1 MAKTAVRQPL
11 TAFPA
16 DLEPSA
22 LGERLYRTRRRLSY
36 IDSSSVITLMVCVLL
51 LLPTQLVVP
60 AFASF
65 GKPALLVSLLLFV
78 WWIAARLHPRLTMTG
93 PQPIRWA
100 ALAFVSAALASYA
113 AGHSRGLPSLE
124 ASGADAAM
132 LATMAMVGVLLMGA
146 DGIAN
151 RERLDAVSRLIVW
164 CGAIIAGIGYTQSLL
179 GIDLTKYLVLPGMA
193 LHGDLT
199 GFRARGDGF
208 FQVAS
213 TTAHYIEFS
222 AVMAIILPYA
232 IHWARF
238 SATRLRRQLAT
249 AAALGIAAIIPLILS
264 RTGILALGVGM
275 LIMLWAWPWRLRFQM
290 LVAGA
295 ALGSGFLV
303 LQPGLLGTI
312 SSIFLAFSDDPSIQG
327 RLDDYPVVAEYF
339 ANRPWFGRGIGTFLP
354 ELYILLDN
362 QWLGTLITHGLVGVA
377 ALAGL
382 HVTASALAIIAYR
395 RSQTEAD
402 RHLCIALL
410 STQAIA
416 VLCGFTFDTHAF
428 DTFTLLVALLT
439 GFAGAMWRLTHPAR
453 IVRTATTAPT
463 KREG

>member
-1 MAKTAVRQPL
+1 MT
-11 TAFPA
+11 TAFPV

-36 IDSSSVITLMVCVLL
+36 VDSSTVVMLMVAVLL
-51 LLPTQLVVP
+51 LLPAQLVVP
-60 AFASF
+60 AMSSF
-65 GKPALLVSLLLFV
+65 GKPAILVSLLLAV
-78 WWIAARLHPRLTMTG
+78 WWLAARLHPRLTMTG
-93 PQPIRWA
+93 PQPVRWA
-100 ALAFVSAALASYA
+100 VLTFVVAALASYA
-113 AGHSRGLPSLE
+113 AGYSRGLPSLE
-124 ASGADAAM
+124 ASGADAAL
-132 LATMAMVGVLLMGA
+132 LASTAMVGVILMGA

-151 RERLDAVSRLIVW
+151 RERLDAVTRLIVW
-164 CGAIIAGIGYTQSLL
+164 CGAAMAAIGYTQSFL
-179 GIDLTKYLVLPGMA
+179 GVDPTNYMVLPGMT
-193 LHGDLT
+193 LHGELT

-222 AVMAIILPYA
+222 AVMAIILPFA

-238 SATRLRRQLAT
+238 GATRLRRQLAAL
-249 AAALGIAAIIPLILS
+249 AAIGIAAIVPLILS

-275 LIMLWAWPWRLRFQM
+275 VIMLWVWPWRLRYQM
-290 LVAGA
+290 LLAGA
-295 ALGSGFLV
+295 GLGAGFLV

-312 SSIFLAFSDDPSIQG
+312 RSIFLAFSDDPSIQG

-339 ANRPWFGRGIGTFLP
+339 ADRPWFGRGIGTFLP
-354 ELYILLDN
+354 EFYILLDN
-362 QWLGTLITHGLVGVA
+362 QWLGTLITHGMVGVA

-382 HVTASALAIIAYR
+382 HLTAAILAVIAYR
-395 RSQTEAD
+395 RASTEAD

-416 VLCGFTFDTHAF
+416 VVCAFTFDTHAF

-439 GFAGAMWRLTHPAR
+439 GLAGAMWRLTHPAR
-453 IVRTATTAPT
+453 LVRTATTSMLVR
-463 KREG
+463 RED